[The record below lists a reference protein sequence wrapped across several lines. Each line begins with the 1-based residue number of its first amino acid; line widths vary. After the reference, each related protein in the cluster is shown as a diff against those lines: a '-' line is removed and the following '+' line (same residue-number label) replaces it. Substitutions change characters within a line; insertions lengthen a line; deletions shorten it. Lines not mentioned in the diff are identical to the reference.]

1 MPIRLM
7 RGVFAAALLS
17 MVLSASSASAS
28 TRIYVRVGPP
38 VPIVEVRPVAPGPRY
53 VWVDGYH
60 RWDGRAYAWVPGQW
74 VLPPRAHAVWVPGR
88 WVHEKRGYYWIDG
101 HWRR

>member
-1 MPIRLM
+1 MPIRVM

-17 MVLSASSASAS
+17 TVLSAITASAS
-28 TRIYVRVGPP
+28 GVYVRVGPP
-38 VPIVEVRPVAPGPRY
+38 APIAEVRPVAPGPRY

-60 RWDGRAYAWVPGQW
+60 RWDGRAFAWVPGRW

-88 WVHEKRGYYWIDG
+88 WVHEKRGYYWVDG

>member
-17 MVLSASSASAS
+17 TVLSAIPASAS
-28 TRIYVRVGPP
+28 TRVYVRVGPP
-38 VPIVEVRPVAPGPRY
+38 APIVEVRPVAPGPRY

-60 RWDGRAYAWVPGQW
+60 RWNGRAYAWVPGRW
-74 VLPPRAHAVWVPGR
+74 VVPPRARAVWVPGR
-88 WVHEKRGYYWIDG
+88 WVHEKRGYYWVDG